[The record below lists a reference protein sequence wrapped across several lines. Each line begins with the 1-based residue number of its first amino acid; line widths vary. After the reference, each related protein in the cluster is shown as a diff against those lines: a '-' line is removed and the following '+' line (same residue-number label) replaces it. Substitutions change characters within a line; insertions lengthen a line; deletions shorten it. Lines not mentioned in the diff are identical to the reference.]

1 MIFIETT
8 AFTRTILSL
17 LKDEEYR
24 ELQETL
30 MANPGAGKVIRG
42 SGGIRKM
49 RWAVRGKGKRGGL
62 RVIYYWVTSDE
73 QILLLLA
80 YPKSKQEDLTS
91 KQVSLLKKL
100 VEEYL
105 E

>member
-1 MIFIETT
+1 
-8 AFTRTILSL
+8 
-17 LKDEEYR
+17 
-24 ELQETL
+24 